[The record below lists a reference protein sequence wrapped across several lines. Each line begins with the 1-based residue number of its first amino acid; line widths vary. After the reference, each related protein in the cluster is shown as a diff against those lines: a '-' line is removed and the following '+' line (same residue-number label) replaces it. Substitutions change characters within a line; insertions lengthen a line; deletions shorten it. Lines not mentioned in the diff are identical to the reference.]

1 MSNGGG
7 NGGGALPPIYQPI
20 IVTVGGASQIP
31 NTIRQVT
38 NQFNNM
44 NRTVNGGNG
53 QMMVTWRSFGDAL
66 RQTGSL
72 LRYTVGMPLMN
83 LVSQSA
89 KVAMQFETSMAQ
101 IRGLVGIAGKQVEI
115 FGEQVKNLAPQVGK
129 GPLELADALY
139 FITSAGFEGANA
151 IDVLTAS
158 AKAASAGLGETK
170 TVADAVT
177 SVLNAYGQGTYTSTQ
192 ATDILTAA
200 VREGKAEAKT
210 FAPALGKVLPVAAAF
225 GLRFEDI
232 AASVAALTRSG
243 AEAGTSAI
251 YLRQVLS
258 TLLDPSKK
266 AAQTLESIGM
276 SAGTLRERIQG
287 GDLLGALSDLNTGF
301 NGNVEAMAKVFG
313 NVRALTAVFSLLG
326 PNLEANREI
335 FDSINGTA
343 GDTAAAFEEIK
354 KTAGYQMKAASAQL
368 QSSMIVMGD
377 AILPLISAVAKIGQM
392 FAKFFGVLVGNK
404 AMVQVVAVTTALIV
418 GFLALSRTMTTM
430 IRLYA
435 LGQTIQR
442 AYALGIKNIY
452 TGTITQIKANA
463 GLRSTTLSNVV
474 AQQAQTATQGQAVVA
489 TQAYIMGTN
498 AQTAATTATT
508 AATTTQTAA
517 ATTATVATRTLGATM
532 MTVMPYIALVAAAV
546 GGIAFLMSRR
556 QKQEPGSI
564 PEILA
569 KMKKDGVELGQFT
582 QVGMKV
588 SIDASVNADEVSKK
602 TEELKTAFGDY
613 AQEAVN
619 NSEPVRLEIATQ
631 IAGIQ
636 LGGNDPAITK
646 AIADMLNVSPEALK
660 EKIKNLDIAGI
671 IKSGVV
677 TAMAEADIKDS
688 GVMDELFTAFLST
701 KTDPD
706 TEFARDEAL
715 KQISKFR
722 DSVGKSA
729 GAALKGGNVGVFSEY
744 YKNILATA
752 NKFGT
757 NINAK
762 NNFINQSMKEA
773 FSGAGLETGG
783 TVIDMLIKNSAQLTG
798 PAQQLANAL
807 STAKESGT
815 DFSES
820 ADIQSRSITT
830 LISSLKLVADESS
843 NVASLTDRVT
853 EAFKDGVNIELN
865 DSIRLYNALSD
876 AVGKAKAAQDALYSP
891 TIDLLGAQTGLRD
904 ALRGVTDAGAAS
916 AGSLFAGTDTSDKAL
931 NSALAAAK
939 NILEVS
945 NATFAATG
953 NVDLAQASATEGL
966 AALAQSMKAGG
977 VSDSDVK
984 KFFDQFQNSFS
995 AENIRKT
1002 LEGSD
1007 PAALGKSQGDGII
1020 EGVLSTLPD
1029 GQQAIKTLI
1038 EGILTAGKLYQD
1050 SSSPSKLFAEQIGV
1064 PIGQGIALGI
1074 RNSSGDGKGAITD
1087 TTDGIVN
1094 TAETNLQIKSPS
1106 KVFFKVGQKITA
1118 GMAKGITS
1126 LRPKTDQA
1134 TRDVLKNA
1142 LSAAIDNAKQF
1153 VDVISS
1159 RLDYKQSK
1167 LDLTKFQRTQTLA
1180 PTILARTQRASART
1194 GRKFGANGGTEVT
1207 GYEASQIEEAQKS
1220 VDKLRRDYALGRAPL
1235 TDLIDAEES
1244 LAELRQTTAE
1254 KAPEI
1259 VDAQNAVDDAQFNVT
1274 NSADQLAVKQGE
1286 VALKYGEM
1294 VSAAATFN
1302 LNAQASTDAMKLLAD
1317 GAGFSKT
1324 QIDGMITSITG
1335 TKISLEN
1342 LVTPLKSSEFAQ
1354 TLKAA
1359 ADLITGFVDASKK
1372 GGGDGFTGNPGTQ
1385 TGIPGTTKLVPTG
1398 NNTITTGLYVTAK
1411 SVNLP
1416 GTPYLYLNGTNTLR
1430 AGTPIDAPI
1439 LTLSGGTALNI
1450 INGSGN
1456 VSLLT
1461 NNAVMG
1467 SIIGPL
1473 LALAANNGDYRRAN
1487 GGPVSAMSTYLVGEK
1502 GPELFTPKGN
1512 GTIIPNTALQS
1523 YTTSGSS
1530 SPGSSS
1536 ANGNNFNINVY
1547 NPTPEAASDSIGRT
1561 MRNLSYT
1568 GLFG

>member
-53 QMMVTWRSFGDAL
+53 QMMVTWRTFGDAL

-115 FGEQVKNLAPQVGK
+115 FGEQVRNLAPQVGK

-139 FITSAGFEGANA
+139 FITSAGFSGADA

-287 GDLLGALSDLNTGF
+287 GDLLGALSDLDAGF

-343 GDTAAAFEEIK
+343 GDTAKAFAEIE
-354 KTAGYQMKAASAQL
+354 KTAGYKMKAASAQL

-377 AILPLISAVAKIGQM
+377 AILPLIGAVAKIGQV
-392 FAKFFGVLVGNK
+392 FAKFFGVLAGNR
-404 AMVQVVAVTTALIV
+404 AMIQVVAVTAALV
-418 GFLALSRTMTTM
+418 VAFLAVTRTITTM
-430 IRLYA
+430 IRIYA
-435 LGQTIQR
+435 LGQIVQR
-442 AYALGIKNIY
+442 AYAVGIKNIY
-452 TGTITQIKANA
+452 TGTITQIRAN
-463 GLRSTTLSNVV
+463 GLLRGSTLSTVV
-474 AQQAQTATQGQAVVA
+474 AQQAQVATQGQAVVA
-489 TQAYIMGTN
+489 TQAYIMGTT

-517 ATTATVATRTLGATM
+517 AAAATVATRTLGATM
-532 MTVMPYIALVAAAV
+532 MTLMPYLAAAALAI
-546 GGIAFLMSRR
+546 GAIGFLMSRR
-556 QKQEPGSI
+556 QKKSPDSI
-564 PEILA
+564 SEILA
-569 KMKKDGVELGQFT
+569 KMKKDGTDLGSFT
-582 QVGMKV
+582 KIGMDV
-588 SIDASVNADEVSKK
+588 SIESSLDSNEVSKK
-602 TEELKTAFGDY
+602 AEALKESFAKY
-613 AQEAVN
+613 AQDFADTTPAVK
-619 NSEPVRLEIATQ
+619 LAIATQ
-631 IAGIQ
+631 IAGVQ
-636 LGGNDPAITK
+636 LGGTDKIITEEIAKMFNIDPEI
-646 AIADMLNVSPEALK
+646 LK
-660 EKIKNLDIAGI
+660 NKIKDLDLAGI
-671 IKSGVV
+671 VESGVE
-677 TAMAEADIKDS
+677 TAMAEADIKPIELDDLFADAQNFS
-688 GVMDELFTAFLST
+688 GGPKGRAAIEEID
-701 KTDPD
+701 
-706 TEFARDEAL
+706 
-715 KQISKFR
+715 KFR
-722 DSVGKSA
+722 NSLAKSA
-729 GAALKGGNVGVFSEY
+729 GASLKAGNASVFAEY
-744 YKNILATA
+744 YAKIIQLAS
-752 NKFGT
+752 KFGT
-757 NINAK
+757 NITAK
-762 NNFINQSMKEA
+762 NNFIKGAVKEA
-773 FSGAGLETGG
+773 AESAGLKSGG
-783 TVIDMLIKNSAQLTG
+783 TVVETLIKNSASLTG
-798 PAQQLANAL
+798 TAQELANAL
-807 STAKESGT
+807 SGVSAQAMKFSAAGEAQSGYLNVLIGDLDSTKEAAEALGKTSG
-815 DFSES
+815 
-820 ADIQSRSITT
+820 
-830 LISSLKLVADESS
+830 
-843 NVASLTDRVT
+843 RVT
-853 EAFKDGVNIELN
+853 EAFKDGVNPELN
-865 DSIRLYNALSD
+865 DSINLFNAVSD
-876 AVGKAKAAQDALYSP
+876 AINKAKAAQDALYSP
-891 TIDLLGAQTGLRD
+891 TLDLFAAQTGLRD
-904 ALRGVTDAGAAS
+904 ALRGVAEAGAAS
-916 AGSLFAGTDTSDKAL
+916 GGSLFSGTETADKTL
-931 NSALAAAK
+931 NSVTAAAK
-939 NILEVS
+939 NVLEIA
-945 NATFAATG
+945 NATFAATQ
-953 NVDLAQASATEGL
+953 DADAAKQAASQGL
-966 AALAQSMKAGG
+966 AGIVEAMTAGG
-977 VSDSDVK
+977 VSQADIK
-984 KFFDQFQNSFS
+984 KFYSEFENAFS
-995 AENIRKT
+995 AENIGKT

-1007 PAALGKSQGDGII
+1007 PNALGKSQGDGVI
-1020 EGVLSTLPD
+1020 EGVLSTLPA
-1029 GQQAIKTLI
+1029 GQSAIKSLI
-1038 EGILTAGKLYQD
+1038 EGILTAGKLYSE
-1050 SSSPSKLFAEQIGV
+1050 SSSPSALFAREIGV

-1074 RNSSGDGKGAITD
+1074 TNSSGDGKGAITD
-1087 TTDGIVN
+1087 TTDGIVT
-1094 TAETNLQIKSPS
+1094 TAENELQIKSPS

-1180 PTILARTQRASART
+1180 PTMLARAQRSSART
-1194 GRKFGANGGTEVT
+1194 SRKFGANGGTEVT

-1274 NSADQLAVKQGE
+1274 NSADQLAIKQAD
-1286 VALKYGEM
+1286 VALKFGEM
-1294 VSAAATFN
+1294 TSAAATFN
-1302 LNAQASTDAMKLLAD
+1302 LNAAASTAAMKLLAD

-1324 QIDGMITSITG
+1324 EIDGMVTSITG
-1335 TKISLEN
+1335 TKTSLED
-1342 LVTPLKSSEFAQ
+1342 LVKPLKSTEFAQ

-1372 GGGDGFTGNPGTQ
+1372 GAGAGSNLTF
-1385 TGIPGTTKLVPTG
+1385 GIPTGVTQPPTTPPPDPKTLMSL
-1398 NNTITTGLYVTAK
+1398 NGLYVTVK
-1411 SVNLP
+1411 P
-1416 GTPYLYLNGTNTLR
+1416 G
-1430 AGTPIDAPI
+1430 API
-1439 LTLSGGTALNI
+1439 SLGGFPYFNTAV
-1450 INGSGN
+1450 INTNANEINSN
-1456 VSLLT
+1456 KPVTVNSPASLLFLGL
-1461 NNAVMG
+1461 NSLQRSAAVNSG
-1467 SIIGPL
+1467 ITFINDL
-1473 LALAANNGDYRRAN
+1473 LNPRAK

-1502 GPELFTPKGN
+1502 GPELFVPKSG
-1512 GTIIPNTALQS
+1512 GTIVPNTALQS